1 MHYVD
6 EYALG
11 NDERQSSPLLL
22 VHGNPTWSFYYRSL
36 INGYRTKRRVVA
48 VDHVGCGL
56 SDKPIDYTYDL
67 STHTK
72 NLVDLI
78 DGLELTNIT
87 LVVHDWGGAIGL
99 GAAIE
104 RLDRFSRILVLN
116 TGAFPPPYVPWR
128 IALLR
133 FPLLGSWA
141 MRYGNVFAR
150 AAVTMAID
158 RLPALDPV
166 ARAGLLAPYDS
177 PAHRIAIDHFVRDI
191 PMSKSHKTYKVLEK
205 LESNLKLLQ
214 HLPIRFVW
222 GMKDWCFTSE
232 CMDRMKF
239 AWPNAVRCEL
249 DDVGHYVMEEAP
261 EEVARELDLLML
273 QS

>member
-6 EYALG
+6 EFG
-11 NDERQSSPLLL
+11 SDEAKANASPLLL

-36 INGYRTKRRVVA
+36 IESNRSKRRVVA
-48 VDHVGCGL
+48 VDHIGCGL
-56 SDKPIDYTYDL
+56 SDKPLSYTYDL
-67 STHTK
+67 QTHTK
-72 NLVDLI
+72 NLVDLV
-78 DGLELTNIT
+78 DSLDLKNIT

-99 GAAIE
+99 GAAID

-128 IALLR
+128 IAALR
-133 FPLLGSWA
+133 FPILGSLA
-141 MRYGNVFAR
+141 IRYGNVFAL
-150 AAVTMAID
+150 AAVKMAID
-158 RLPALDPV
+158 RLPKLAPI

-177 PAHRIAIDHFVRDI
+177 PAHRVAIDQFVRDI
-191 PMSKSHKTYKVLEK
+191 PMSKSHKTYAVLER

-222 GMKDWCFTSE
+222 GMKDWCFTAE
-232 CMDRMKF
+232 CMERMKY
-239 AWPNAVRCEL
+239 AWPNAVGCEL
-249 DDVGHYVMEEAP
+249 RDVGHYVMEEAP
-261 EEVARELDLLML
+261 DEVARELELLML